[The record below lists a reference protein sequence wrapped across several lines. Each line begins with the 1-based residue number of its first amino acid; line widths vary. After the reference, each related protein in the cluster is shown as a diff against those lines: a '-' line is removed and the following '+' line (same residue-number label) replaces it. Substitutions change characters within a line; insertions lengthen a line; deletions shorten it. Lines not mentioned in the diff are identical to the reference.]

1 VPALWPRRDRT
12 QRADI
17 AYVLK
22 VRSLLTRSVLVVALS
37 SLALP
42 VTGVLPAQAA
52 PAPTAGQSTYVPL
65 DPVRLFDTRE
75 GSAAVAQRQLGPGET
90 LDVVVRGVA
99 GVPDTA
105 TAVVLNVTATR
116 GDASTDIRVYPT
128 PADTSAAPP
137 TVSNLNLVALA
148 TAANL
153 VTVKV
158 GDGGRVRF
166 RNAAGS
172 IDLIADLSGYFVE
185 GATGAS
191 YTGTTPKRLLDTRL
205 SDQGPAFGPAEVR
218 TLTVRGGSSGVP
230 ANASAVALN
239 VTAVGPTRVTDLR
252 IYPTHPGGG
261 PPTVSNLNPS
271 PGAVTAAAVIAA
283 IGEDGTVSIRNASGN
298 VQVLVDLAGW
308 YTPGTDA
315 GVFHPLD
322 PRRLLD
328 TRSGEPV
335 GPGETRDLVVA
346 GSGPVPFPGRVVVL
360 NVTAIA
366 TTSGTDVRVYPTPA
380 DSSVPNASNLNPNKG
395 QTVPNTVL
403 ASVGREGKV
412 RLRNNSGSTHLVV
425 DLSGWFGPAGD
436 GWDISWPQCTSAG
449 ATTSR
454 HPADG
459 AFAIIGIRKPP
470 SNPNTCFAD
479 EYAWASSL
487 PGGAAV
493 YMNADAPGATAGAD
507 WTTGPRA
514 SACNGTDTDP
524 DCGWNYGDNLAA
536 HVITALASLPEKP
549 QVFVDVENGV
559 TWQSNVGVN
568 GNVVIAAINRLRAA
582 GYRVGIYSHKT
593 DWSQIMGALKLT
605 NVQNWTFRHT
615 GDTVDPCSAAASFT
629 GGDVVLTQF
638 QVATESPIYDH
649 DHAC

>member
-1 VPALWPRRDRT
+1 M
-12 QRADI
+12 
-17 AYVLK
+17 
-22 VRSLLTRSVLVVALS
+22 RSLLSRSLLVLAITGLAVPGIAVSPAEA
-37 SLALP
+37 ALP
-42 VTGVLPAQAA
+42 
-52 PAPTAGQSTYVPL
+52 PTAGQSTYVPV

-75 GSAAVAQRQLGPGET
+75 GTGGVPMQQVGQGQT

-99 GVPDTA
+99 GVPDNA

-128 PADTSAAPP
+128 PADPAATPP
-137 TVSNLNLVALA
+137 TVSNLNLVALS

-153 VTVKV
+153 VTVKI

-166 RNAAGS
+166 RNGAGS
-172 IDLIADLSGYFVE
+172 IDLLADLSGCFVE
-185 GATGAS
+185 GAGGAS
-191 YTGTTPKRLLDTRL
+191 YTGTTPHRLLDTRV
-205 SDQGPAFGPAEVR
+205 SGQGPAFGPGEVR
-218 TLTVRGGSSGVP
+218 TLSVRGGSTGVP
-230 ANASAVALN
+230 AEATAVALN
-239 VTAVGPTRVTDLR
+239 VTAVSPSRITDLR
-252 IYPTHPGGG
+252 VYPTHPGGG
-261 PPTVSNLNPS
+261 PPTVSNLNPA

-283 IGEDGTVSIRNASGN
+283 IGEDGTVSIRNAAGN
-298 VQVLVDLAGW
+298 VQVIVDLAGW
-308 YTPGTDA
+308 YTPGAGA

-328 TRSGEPV
+328 TRSGAAV

-346 GSGPVPFPGRVVVL
+346 GSGPVPFAGRVVVL

-366 TTSGTDVRVYPTPA
+366 TTSGTDIRVYPTPS

-403 ASVGREGKV
+403 ASVGRDGMV
-412 RLRNNSGSTHLVV
+412 RLRNTSGDTHLIV

-449 ATTSR
+449 ASTST

-459 AFAIIGIRKPP
+459 AFAIVGVTHNPF
-470 SNPNTCFAD
+470 NPNTCFAD

-493 YMNADAPGATAGAD
+493 YMNANAQGTTSPHWAD
-507 WTTGPRA
+507 PGPRTNCNPA
-514 SACNGTDTDP
+514 SSTDAN
-524 DCGWNYGDNLAA
+524 CGWNYGYNLAGY
-536 HVITALASLPEKP
+536 ALEQLAGLPEKP

-559 TWQSNVGVN
+559 TWQTVGVN
-568 GNVVIAAINRLRAA
+568 GNVVISAINRLRAA
-582 GYRVGIYSHKT
+582 GYRVGIYSNTK
-593 DWSQIMGALKLT
+593 DWQQIMGALKLT
-605 NVQNWTFRHT
+605 NVQNWTFPHT
-615 GDTVDPCSAAASFT
+615 GDVVDPCSAAASFT
-629 GGDVVLTQF
+629 GGDVVLTQY
-638 QVATESPIYDH
+638 QVATESPVYDH

>member
-1 VPALWPRRDRT
+1 MPSLVRRAVLVAALTGLAVPGLIVPA
-12 QRADI
+12 
-17 AYVLK
+17 
-22 VRSLLTRSVLVVALS
+22 
-37 SLALP
+37 
-42 VTGVLPAQAA
+42 AQAA

-65 DPVRLFDTRE
+65 DPVRLFDTRD
-75 GSAAVAQRQLGPGET
+75 GSGGAPQGQLGPGQT

-99 GVPDTA
+99 GVPDNA

-128 PADTSAAPP
+128 PADPTAAPP
-137 TVSNLNLVALA
+137 TVSNLNLAPLA

-166 RNAAGS
+166 RNGAGS
-172 IDLIADLSGYFVE
+172 IDVLADLSGYFVE
-185 GATGAS
+185 GAGGAS
-191 YTGTTPKRLLDTRL
+191 YTGTTPRRLLDTRATG
-205 SDQGPAFGPAEVR
+205 QGPSFGAGEVR
-218 TLTVRGGSSGVP
+218 TLLVRGGSSGVP
-230 ANASAVALN
+230 ATASAVALN
-239 VTAVGPTRVTDLR
+239 VTAVGATRLTDLR
-252 IYPTHPGGG
+252 VYPTRPGGA
-261 PPTVSNLNPS
+261 PPTVSNLNPA
-271 PGAVTAAAVIAA
+271 PGAVTAAAVVAA
-283 IGEDGTVSIRNASGN
+283 IGADGTVSIRNAAGN
-298 VQVLVDLAGW
+298 VHVVVDLAGW

-315 GVFHPLD
+315 GVFHPLE

-328 TRSGEPV
+328 TRSGLAL

-346 GSGPVPFPGRVVVL
+346 GTGAVPFPGRVVVL

-380 DSSVPNASNLNPNKG
+380 DGSVPNASNVNPNKG

-412 RLRNNSGSTHLVV
+412 RLRNTSGDTHLIV

-449 ATTSR
+449 ASTST

-459 AFAIIGIRKPP
+459 AFAIVGVTHNPF
-470 SNPNTCFAD
+470 NPNTCFAD

-493 YMNADAPGATAGAD
+493 YMNANAPGAGSPHWGD
-507 WTTGPRA
+507 PGPRTNCNPA
-514 SACNGTDTDP
+514 SSTDAN
-524 DCGWNYGDNLAA
+524 CGWNYGDNLAGY
-536 HVITALASLPEKP
+536 VIDQLAFLAEKP

-559 TWQSNVGVN
+559 TWQTAGVN

-582 GYRVGIYSHKT
+582 GYRVGVYSNRK
-593 DWSQIMGALKLT
+593 DWSDIMGGLRLP
-605 NVQNWTFRHT
+605 NVQNWTFPHT
-615 GDTVDPCSAAASFT
+615 GDTFDPCSPVASFT
-629 GGDVVLTQF
+629 GGDVVLTQY
-638 QVATESPIYDH
+638 QVATDSPVYDH

>member
-1 VPALWPRRDRT
+1 
-12 QRADI
+12 
-17 AYVLK
+17 
-22 VRSLLTRSVLVVALS
+22 VRSLVIRSVLVAALS
-37 SLALP
+37 SFAVAALAVP
-42 VTGVLPAQAA
+42 SAEAAQ
-52 PAPTAGQSTYVPL
+52 APTAGQSTYVPL
-65 DPVRLFDTRE
+65 DPVRLFDTRD
-75 GSAAVAQRQLGPGET
+75 GSGGVAQRPVGPGET
-90 LDVVVRGVA
+90 VDVVVRGVA
-99 GVPDTA
+99 GVPDNA
-105 TAVVLNVTATR
+105 TAVVLNVTATH

-128 PADTSAAPP
+128 PTSSTAAPP
-137 TVSNLNLVALA
+137 TVSNLNLVAST

-172 IDLIADLSGYFVE
+172 IDLLADLSGYFVE

-191 YTGTTPKRLLDTRL
+191 YTGTTPHRLLDTRVNG
-205 SDQGPAFGPAEVR
+205 QGPAFGAGEVR
-218 TLTVRGGSSGVP
+218 TLAVRGGSSGVP
-230 ANASAVALN
+230 DGASAVALN
-239 VTAVGPTRVTDLR
+239 VTAVGPTRITDLR
-252 IYPTHPGGG
+252 VYPTHPGGS
-261 PPTVSNLNPS
+261 PPTVSNLNPA

-283 IGEDGTVSIRNASGN
+283 IGEDGTVSIRNAAGS
-298 VQVLVDLAGW
+298 VHVIVDLAGW
-308 YTPGTDA
+308 YTPGADA

-322 PRRLLD
+322 PVRLLD
-328 TRSGEPV
+328 TRSGMPLA
-335 GPGETRDLVVA
+335 PGETRDLVVA

-366 TTSGTDVRVYPTPA
+366 TSSSTDIRVYPTPA
-380 DSSVPNASNLNPNKG
+380 DGSVPNASNLNPNKG

-412 RLRNNSGSTHLVV
+412 RLRNTSGDTHLVV

-449 ATTSR
+449 STTST
-454 HPADG
+454 HPVNG
-459 AFAIIGIRKPP
+459 AFAVIGVTHNPFT
-470 SNPNTCFAD
+470 PNTCFGD

-493 YMNADAPGATAGAD
+493 YMNANAPGSSSAHWAD
-507 WTTGPRA
+507 PGPRTNCNA
-514 SACNGTDTDP
+514 SSSTDAN
-524 DCGWNYGDNLAA
+524 CGWNYGDNLAGY
-536 HVITALASLPEKP
+536 VIGQLAGLPEKP

-559 TWQSNVGVN
+559 TWQTAGVN

-582 GYRVGIYSHKT
+582 GYRVGIYSNAK

-605 NVQNWTFRHT
+605 NVQNWTFAHT

-629 GGDVVLTQF
+629 GGPVVLTQY
-638 QVATESPIYDH
+638 QVATESPVYDH